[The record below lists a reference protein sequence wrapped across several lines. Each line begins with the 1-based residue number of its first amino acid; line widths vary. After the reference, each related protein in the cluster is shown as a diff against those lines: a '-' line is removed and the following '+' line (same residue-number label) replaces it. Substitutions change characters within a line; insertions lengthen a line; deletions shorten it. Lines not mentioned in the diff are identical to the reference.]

1 MRIYLSG
8 TTDIA
13 NTNILPSDIFFAT
26 EDCDETD
33 RPSETCLMLSGIEV
47 DCSHDG
53 KRWDC
58 RWKGVEAEYNDSNY
72 GENIT
77 KEQILS
83 IIKDKKMRLRNI
95 SDYLDFPDE
104 GEVTV
109 KVDYIKIVDVTGE
122 TEVSSDLLFEEMLF
136 ID

>member
-33 RPSETCLMLSGIEV
+33 RPSETCLMLSGIE
-47 DCSHDG
+47 
-53 KRWDC
+53 
-58 RWKGVEAEYNDSNY
+58 VEAEYNDSNY